1 MTSRIFK
8 SIFITAAIFITAVC
22 ICAAVSSYTSCEGR
36 LKEECRKECEELLFG
51 YSEHGAQ
58 YINMT
63 CSDKDEA
70 VLLSHSGELIF
81 GELPDGATEEILAAQ
96 DSGIGYSTRM
106 LGGEKALYCAVSDN
120 EGNVIRISLDFGE
133 GMKPFFDTLYFVM
146 LAMLF
151 SVALAFFLSIFL
163 SRSITKPLSE
173 LDVEHPAAGAVYPE
187 LKPLTDKLSSQSY
200 KISKQMAD
208 ERRRTNEFNSITSN
222 MSEGMIVINSNTL
235 ILSCN
240 DAAKRILGAHG
251 ELPRG
256 VLSLRN
262 TPEFRDAV
270 LNALGG
276 KNGYDYIKTEDK
288 FYSILVT
295 PVTNDFEVQGA
306 VIVIIDDTEKE
317 HRESLRREFTSNV
330 SHELKTPLTSISGF
344 AELIR
349 DGIATEVDAK
359 RFAANIHKEA
369 GRLIVLVG
377 DIIRLSMLEGGE
389 VACDERVELLS
400 VCRAVVQRLSAVA
413 EKSDITLIVD
423 GEEAYILGNE
433 LIVEEMIYNLADN
446 GIKYNNPGGYV
457 KLSVFSDFGDCV
469 VSVRDNG
476 IGIPADKQDR
486 VFERFYR
493 VDKSHS
499 KAIGGTGL
507 GLSIVKHAA
516 ARHGAKIS
524 LKSEVGEGTE
534 ITVRFP
540 GGSSDL

>member
-8 SIFITAAIFITAVC
+8 SIFATAAILITVVC
-22 ICAAVSSYTSCEGR
+22 IGAATALYTSCEQR
-36 LKEECRKECEELLFG
+36 LKAEQREKCETLLSGYASYGVEYVNMTGADVGCELL
-51 YSEHGAQ
+51 
-58 YINMT
+58 
-63 CSDKDEA
+63 
-70 VLLSHSGELIF
+70 LSPTGEILF
-81 GELPDGATEEILAAQ
+81 GELPTDDPEEISAARASGVGYASRMA
-96 DSGIGYSTRM
+96 DSHKI
-106 LGGEKALYCAVSDN
+106 LYCAVSDDL
-120 EGNVIRISLDFGE
+120 GNVVCLSLDFGD

-151 SVALAFFLSIFL
+151 SVTAAFFLSIAL

-173 LDVEHPAAGAVYPE
+173 LDGERPAAATVYPE
-187 LKPLTDKLSSQSY
+187 LKPLADKLNFQSY
-200 KISKQMAD
+200 KISKQIAE

-240 DAAKRILGAHG
+240 DAAKRILGARG

-295 PVTNDFEVQGA
+295 PVKNDFEVQGA

-349 DGIATEVDAK
+349 DGIATEDDAK

-377 DIIRLSMLEGGE
+377 DIIRLSMLDGGE
-389 VACDERVELLS
+389 LACDERVELLS
-400 VCRAVVQRLSAVA
+400 VCSSVVQRLSGIA
-413 EKSDITLIVD
+413 EKSDITLTVE
-423 GEEAYILGNE
+423 GEQTFILGNE
-433 LIVEEMIYNLADN
+433 LIIEEMIYNLADN
-446 GIKYNNPGGYV
+446 GIKYNKPGGYV
-457 KLSVFSDFGDCV
+457 KLSVFSDFGDSV
-469 VSVRDNG
+469 VCVRDNG

-499 KAIGGTGL
+499 KSIGGTGL

-516 ARHGAKIS
+516 LRHSAKIT
-524 LKSEVGEGTE
+524 LKSEPGEGTE
-534 ITVRFP
+534 ISVRFP
-540 GGSSDL
+540 KAEV